1 MVNSM
6 NSTNDDTAATEARP
20 QGSVHAVEPGATDK
34 VPPAV
39 ADEEAFL
46 DAVVS
51 HVDED
56 PAGLEQLRD
65 KVSEWYDGCDGVSRK
80 PAPDQ

>member
-1 MVNSM
+1 MS
-6 NSTNDDTAATEARP
+6 STNDDTEMTETRP
-20 QGSVHAVEPGATDK
+20 HGSVHAVEPGATDK

-51 HVDED
+51 HIDED
-56 PAGLEQLRD
+56 ESGLEHLRD
-65 KVSEWYDGCDGVSRK
+65 KVSDWYDGCDGVSRK
-80 PAPDQ
+80 PPADQ